1 MERGRTG
8 LSWRRNAIRQP
19 LQDVLLA
26 ASLAA
31 TLAGTAVLLLTLHDH
46 RAIGAEIDTRRG
58 SMEGTGVRPGEA
70 NRMCSVQP

>member
-1 MERGRTG
+1 MQRDCIGW
-8 LSWRRNAIRQP
+8 SWRRNAIRQP
-19 LQDVLLA
+19 LQNVLLA

-46 RAIGAEIDTRRG
+46 RAIGAEIETRPG